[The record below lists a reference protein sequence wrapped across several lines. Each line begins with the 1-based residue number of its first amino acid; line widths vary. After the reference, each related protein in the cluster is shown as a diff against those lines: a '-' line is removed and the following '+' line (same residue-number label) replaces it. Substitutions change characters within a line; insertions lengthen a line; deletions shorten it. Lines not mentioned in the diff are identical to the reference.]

1 MSRAKRK
8 CIHKRTGK
16 VYDSKVRYSGFLIYT
31 TRDNCSK
38 VEEIL
43 KEMREEVEKIHLY
56 LDKLSEKHKLK
67 SIKITHDR
75 TTMKIEWDEIN
86 TIKRERI

>member
-1 MSRAKRK
+1 
-8 CIHKRTGK
+8 
-16 VYDSKVRYSGFLIYT
+16 
-31 TRDNCSK
+31 
-38 VEEIL
+38 
-43 KEMREEVEKIHLY
+43 MREEVEKIHLY
-56 LDKLSEKHKLK
+56 LDKLSEKHNLK